1 MCLSQSQDS
10 DKSYEKGVQL
20 GLGVK
25 VAAII
30 DWDQSTVFSIEDGN
44 HELVT
49 IIQAVCTD
57 GKALIPSVIC

>member
-49 IIQAVCTD
+49 II
-57 GKALIPSVIC
+57 